1 MEALMSD
8 LSVSRAD
15 GVVKVV
21 FDRPRVLN
29 ALTPALLFE
38 LVETC
43 ERIANDETT
52 KVVRFEG
59 AGKSFSAGADLPAF
73 LSSLNG
79 SDAREIAD
87 LGRRATNAIAELPQ
101 ITIAGITG
109 HCVGGGLVLASAC
122 DIRIADYS
130 ARFLIPELDAGIP
143 LAWGGLEWV
152 VRLIGETM
160 AADLVLS
167 CRPVEAEEALQ
178 AGLIS
183 RVVSPGALQQEL
195 ATLESQIA
203 AKPRHVLRVTKGQLL
218 QIRGGT
224 FDAKNDADALLAA
237 LKDPESMEQGM
248 RYVAKRIQKASE

>member
-1 MEALMSD
+1 MSG
-8 LSVSRAD
+8 LNTSSSD
-15 GVVKVV
+15 GIARVV
-21 FDRPRVLN
+21 FDRPSVLN
-29 ALTPALLFE
+29 ALSPAVLDE
-38 LVETC
+38 LVAAC
-43 ERIANDETT
+43 GDIARDESI

-59 AGKSFSAGADLPAF
+59 AGSSFSAGADLPAF
-73 LSSLNG
+73 LSALG
-79 SDAREIAD
+79 SDDPQRIAD
-87 LGRRATNAIAELPQ
+87 LGRVATNAIAELPQ